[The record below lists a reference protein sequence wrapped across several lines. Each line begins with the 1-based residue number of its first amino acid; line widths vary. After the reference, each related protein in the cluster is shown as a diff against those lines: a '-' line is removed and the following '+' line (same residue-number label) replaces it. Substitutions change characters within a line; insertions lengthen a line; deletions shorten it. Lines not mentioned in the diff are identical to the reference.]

1 MRREKWYSPSASLL
15 ADYLASIYRS
25 QQKKTVFLLPNLT
38 IYIKSMQIL
47 KNIVHHTL
55 VRKTKQSTR
64 VVHTKIT
71 ELLKILL
78 ARKLLSTNSVVME
91 TTENSKML

>member
-1 MRREKWYSPSASLL
+1 
-15 ADYLASIYRS
+15 
-25 QQKKTVFLLPNLT
+25 
-38 IYIKSMQIL
+38 MQIL
-47 KNIVHHTL
+47 RHIAHHTL
-55 VRKTKQSTR
+55 GTNTKQSTR
-64 VVHTKIT
+64 VVQIKIT